1 MTLAT
6 TEAENVE
13 WATRLT
19 QKIQA
24 TIISAREQLRTVEDL
39 LREARDGNAAEIL
52 GFKSW
57 TDYVA
62 NIFAETPLRLER
74 EDRVE
79 VAKVLSRYGMS
90 TRAIASVTGSS
101 NATVSRDINED
112 GSPVDP
118 TVTDETVDENG
129 TAITGLNGKVYQ
141 RPEPSEPAEKPVKAR
156 RTALS
161 KAAREACATI
171 VAGLDLIESIMADD
185 RYKANVDG
193 VRAELRAVIQRA
205 DDVFGRLESESED
218 DTESA

>member
-1 MTLAT
+1 MTP
-6 TEAENVE
+6 EVIAERQD
-13 WATRLT
+13 WAARLT
-19 QKIQA
+19 QRIQA
-24 TIISAREQLRTVEDL
+24 TIVSAREQLRTVEDL

-74 EDRVE
+74 ADRAE

-112 GSPVDP
+112 GTDVDS
-118 TVTDETVDENG
+118 TVTGVTVGEG
-129 TAITGLNGKVYQ
+129 ASITGLNGKSYT
-141 RPEPSEPAEKPVKAR
+141 RPEVVEPAEKPVKAR

-161 KAAREACATI
+161 KAAREAANTI
-171 VAGLDLIESIMADD
+171 TAGLDLIESIIADD
-185 RYKANVDG
+185 RFRTNADG
-193 VRAELRAVIQRA
+193 VRAELRAVILRSDA
-205 DDVFGRLESESED
+205 VFGQLEAEPEEENE
-218 DTESA
+218 TA